1 MNPRSIGIL
10 SVLLA
15 SFLWA
20 FEPVLAKLSYQNS
33 DFEHTLAVRASLVTL
48 TALVYVVVTNRGNL
62 KVDRRQLSALVYVAF
77 AANVL
82 GDIAYFLALTRI
94 PVVNVVLIG
103 NLQPI
108 FIVMLGFLVLREERL
123 SKFDYLAIVVM
134 MTAGVLVA
142 TRSLENLMA
151 FRLGSYGD
159 LVVLSATVAWSTTTI
174 AFRKYLKELNAGVV
188 TFYRFLFAS
197 LAFAAY
203 LMVSSGFGGVNM
215 YQIMIGIVVGIGTIL
230 YFEGLKRNKAAEV
243 SSLELSTP
251 LFAAVLSFLILGEL
265 VTQLQIVGLSLLV
278 TGVFLLSRREA
289 PVAYRCCSIL
299 DFMFKKGSGSNV
311 SCACSP

>member
-1 MNPRSIGIL
+1 MNARSIGIL

-15 SFLWA
+15 SLLWA
-20 FEPVLAKLSYQNS
+20 LEPVLAKLSYQNS
-33 DFEHTLAVRASLVTL
+33 DFEHTLAVRAVLVTL
-48 TALVYVVVTNRGNL
+48 TALVYVVMTNRGNL
-62 KVDRRQLSALVYVAF
+62 RIDKRQLSALVYVAF
-77 AANVL
+77 AANVF

-94 PVVNVVLIG
+94 PVVNAVLIG

-108 FIVMLGFLVLREERL
+108 FIVMMGFLVLREERL

-134 MTAGVLVA
+134 VTAGFLIA

-151 FRLGSYGD
+151 FRLGTYGD
-159 LVVLSATVAWSTTTI
+159 LIVLSASIVWSTTTI
-174 AFRKYLKELNAGVV
+174 AFRKYLRELNAGVV

-197 LAFAAY
+197 LVFAVY
-203 LMVSSGFGGVNM
+203 LVSSSGFGAVNM

-251 LFAAVLSFLILGEL
+251 LFAAVLGFLVLGEL
-265 VTQLQIVGLSLLV
+265 VTQLQIVGMSFLV
-278 TGVFLLSRREA
+278 IGVFLLARRKE
-289 PVAYRCCSIL
+289 PVPYRCC
-299 DFMFKKGSGSNV
+299 
-311 SCACSP
+311 

>member
-1 MNPRSIGIL
+1 MNARSIGIL

-20 FEPVLAKLSYQNS
+20 FEPVLAKLSYQSS
-33 DFEHTLAVRASLVTL
+33 DFEHTLAVRAMLVTL
-48 TALVYVVVTNRGNL
+48 TALVYVVMTNRGNFRI
-62 KVDRRQLSALVYVAF
+62 DRRQLSALVYVAF
-77 AANVL
+77 AANDF

-94 PVVNVVLIG
+94 PVVNAVLIG

-108 FIVMLGFLVLREERL
+108 FIVMMGFLVLREERL

-134 MTAGVLVA
+134 MTAGFLVA

-151 FRLGSYGD
+151 FRLGTYGD

-174 AFRKYLKELNAGVV
+174 AFRKYLKEMNAGVV

-197 LAFAAY
+197 LVFAAY
-203 LMVSSGFGGVNM
+203 LVSSSGFGALNM
-215 YQIMIGIVVGIGTIL
+215 YQIIIGVVVGVGTIL

-243 SSLELSTP
+243 SSFELSTP
-251 LFAAVLSFLILGEL
+251 LFAAVLGFLILGEL
-265 VTQLQIVGLSLLV
+265 VTQLQIVGMSLLV
-278 TGVFLLSRREA
+278 IGVFLLSRRDI
-289 PVAYRCCSIL
+289 PVPFRCC
-299 DFMFKKGSGSNV
+299 
-311 SCACSP
+311 